1 MPLCPASSDVNLLR
15 NGKGIIDLDAE
26 VSDSA
31 LDLGVI
37 SLRQRIRSQGEPG
50 QDGDPRVLVLIKR
63 SGSQGPISHSRFPE
77 RRSTVRPSHFHHPQ
91 TSSAVRAGSARLADP
106 LSYDAVAAFMSNFLP
121 LRITAQ
127 AIRASLAASATTTVF
142 TCARPSRPRNHA
154 PNGVSPL
161 DSVGRAAR
169 AP

>member
-1 MPLCPASSDVNLLR
+1 MARPVCKVFSEPADQSTPTCLR
-15 NGKGIIDLDAE
+15 AN
-26 VSDSA
+26 
-31 LDLGVI
+31 
-37 SLRQRIRSQGEPG
+37 PG
-50 QDGDPRVLVLIKR
+50 QDGDPHVLVLIKR

-77 RRSTVRPSHFHHPQ
+77 RQSTVRPSHFHHPQ

-106 LSYDAVAAFMSNFLP
+106 LSYDAVAAFMLNVSP

-161 DSVGRAAR
+161 DSVGRA
-169 AP
+169 